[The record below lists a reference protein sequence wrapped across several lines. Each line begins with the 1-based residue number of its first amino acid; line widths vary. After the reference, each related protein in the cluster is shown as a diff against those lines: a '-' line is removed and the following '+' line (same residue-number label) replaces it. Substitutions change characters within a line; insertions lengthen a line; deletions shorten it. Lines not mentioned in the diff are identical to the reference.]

1 MKKILTLLTV
11 FCGFLTAYSADLYVN
26 EFGTGGAYS
35 TVSAALS
42 AASSGDRIL
51 IQPKSGNASYVENLS
66 ISNPVQLLCT
76 DNNSQW
82 TLTGNVTF
90 GTVTA
95 GGLYVISG
103 MNNLSG
109 TLTCSTGP
117 TSGNRAN
124 LKFMGCDWASTVID
138 VSGNN
143 MDVQFAGCNITHSG
157 SGSTVVSLKNADMF
171 GCTVSFSGS
180 SIIGISVATDATSG
194 SDSCLFVANRI
205 VNTSSTSSPN
215 NMFYWNSTSHYYVLL
230 NNFFKMA
237 TSGSYTVSNAPVN
250 FNTSKSGSGYNAVIN
265 NTVVNTAS
273 SPQLYYGLYFYNSQN
288 SPVNVYNNL
297 INGAIAYP
305 IYRSATSNNFA
316 CSYNGY
322 SGTWYSSSI
331 TNDGTN
337 FSYSGGYNSTTGAAS
352 TSNNGWNHPAMY
364 DLDLT
369 RNDIGTYGGSFSF
382 TNYFSQTG
390 STRIYW
396 VDAPRSVIQNNTI
409 YIKADGWDR

>member
-1 MKKILTLLTV
+1 MKKVLTLLTV

-35 TVSAALS
+35 TVSAAIS

-82 TLTGNVTF
+82 TLTGNITLSSIS
-90 GTVTA
+90 A
-95 GGLYVISG
+95 GGLYVVSG
-103 MNNLSG
+103 MNNLAG
-109 TLTCSTGP
+109 TLSCTSGP
-117 TSGNRAN
+117 SSGNRAI

-138 VSGNN
+138 LTGNN

-157 SGSTVVSLKNADMF
+157 NGSTVVSLKNADMF
-171 GCTVSFSGS
+171 GCTVNYSGN
-180 SIIGISVATDATSG
+180 SIKGISISTDATSG

-205 VNTSSTSSPN
+205 TNTYAYNSSPD
-215 NMFYWNSTSHYYVLL
+215 NMFLWNSTSHYLVML
-230 NNFFKMA
+230 NNFFK
-237 TSGSYTVSNAPVN
+237 TSSYGSYSISSIPVYI
-250 FNTSKSGSGYNAVIN
+250 TASKTGSGYNALIN
-265 NTVVNTAS
+265 NTIVNISS
-273 SPQLYYGLYFYNSQN
+273 SPYYNYGVSFSGSQN

-297 INGAIAYP
+297 INGAISTP
-305 IYRSATSNNFA
+305 IYRSSTTNNFA

-322 SGTWYSSSI
+322 SGSWSSTI

-352 TSNNGWNHPAMY
+352 TTNNGWNHPAMY

>member
-103 MNNLSG
+103 MNNLAG
-109 TLTCSTGP
+109 TLSCTTGP
-117 TSGNRAN
+117 SSGNRAI

-171 GCTVSFSGS
+171 GCTLSYTGNSVK
-180 SIIGISVATDATSG
+180 GISVATDATSG

-205 VNTSSTSSPN
+205 INTSSNSSPG
-215 NMFYWNSTSHYYVLL
+215 NMFSWTSTSHYYVLL
-230 NNFFKMA
+230 NNFFKIGLGGSFSSG
-237 TSGSYTVSNAPVN
+237 TSPVYLNGSKT
-250 FNTSKSGSGYNAVIN
+250 GSGFNAVVN

-273 SPQLYYGLYFYNSQN
+273 TTSFTYGMEFNGAQN

-297 INGAIAYP
+297 INGPISYP
-305 IYRSATSNNFA
+305 IYRSATTNNFA

-322 SGTWYSSSI
+322 SGTWYSI

-337 FSYSGGYNSTTGAAS
+337 FSYTGGYNSTTGAAS